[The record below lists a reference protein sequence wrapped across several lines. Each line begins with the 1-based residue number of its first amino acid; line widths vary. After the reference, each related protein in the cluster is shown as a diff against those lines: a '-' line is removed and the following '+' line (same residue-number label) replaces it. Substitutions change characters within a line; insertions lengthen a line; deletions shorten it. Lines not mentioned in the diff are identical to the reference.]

1 MAALSDAEP
10 TDGESG
16 SEATEPVRRRLLAE
30 QGAIEAIEAATRAAV
45 RTSRYLPWLVT
56 VSAIATT
63 AIAAAVSFAIASALI
78 HAPL

>member
-1 MAALSDAEP
+1 MAAPSDAEP
-10 TDGESG
+10 TEGESG
-16 SEATEPVRRRLLAE
+16 SESTEPVRRRLLAE
-30 QGAIEAIEAATRAAV
+30 QGAIEAATRAAV

>member
-1 MAALSDAEP
+1 MAALSDVEP
-10 TDGESG
+10 TEGESG
-16 SEATEPVRRRLLAE
+16 SAEAVRGRLRAE
-30 QGAIEAIEAATRAAV
+30 QGAIEAVEAATRVAV

-78 HAPL
+78 HAPH

>member
-10 TDGESG
+10 TEGESG
-16 SEATEPVRRRLLAE
+16 SAEAVRGRLLAE
-30 QGAIEAIEAATRAAV
+30 QGAIEAVEAATRVAV

-63 AIAAAVSFAIASALI
+63 AIAAGVSFAIASALI
-78 HAPL
+78 HAPH